1 MRISKIKVGYV
12 VSYDYDLLLLS
23 IKQLYINV
31 DKIYLAIDKERKTW
45 SGNLFEIKDSF
56 FAKINKLDVNNKIEY
71 YYDSFYVASLS
82 PSECETRERN
92 MLLKKMG
99 RGWLIQ
105 LDTDEYIY
113 DFDKLSSYLNKYWY
127 LTVFPKYTPIVFRGK
142 LITLFK
148 KIPEGYL
155 YIDNDEKFSFIT
167 NIPNYEAC
175 RANKSIRNYFINCTV
190 IHNSWGRSEDELL
203 IKIKNWGHRD
213 DFDTQKFFEFWEKL
227 NYLNYSSYKNFHPIV
242 PEVWNQLF
250 FTKSKS
256 VKDFISIYAQN
267 NEQKLIGI
275 KVTIVF
281 KALFNKLNFFRKR
294 KNK

>member
-23 IKQLYINV
+23 INQLYKNV
-31 DKIYLAIDKERKTW
+31 DKIYIAIDKDRKTW
-45 SGNLFEIKDSF
+45 SGNLFEIQDSF
-56 FAKINKLDVNNKIEY
+56 FAKIRQLDVSNKIEF
-71 YYDSFYVASLS
+71 YYDSFYVPSLS

-105 LDTDEYIY
+105 LDTDEYVY
-113 DFDKLSSYLNKYWY
+113 DFNKLSSYLNKYWY
-127 LTVFPKYTPIVFRGK
+127 LTVFPKYTPIVFRGR

-155 YIDNDEKFSFIT
+155 YFDNDEKFSFIT

-175 RANKSIRNYFINCTV
+175 RANKSIRNYFINCNV
-190 IHNSWGRSEDELL
+190 IHNSWGRTDDELL

-213 DFDTQKFFEFWEKL
+213 DFDTQKFFEFWKKL

-242 PEVWNQLF
+242 PEVWNQLYF
-250 FTKSKS
+250 IKSKS
-256 VKDFISIYAQN
+256 VEDFISIYAQN

-275 KVTIVF
+275 KTAIAF

-294 KNK
+294 KIK